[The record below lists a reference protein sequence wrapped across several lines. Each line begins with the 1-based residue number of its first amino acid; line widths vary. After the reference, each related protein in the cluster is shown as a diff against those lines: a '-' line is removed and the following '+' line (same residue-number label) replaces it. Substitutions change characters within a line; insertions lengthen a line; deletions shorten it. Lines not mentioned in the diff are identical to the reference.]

1 MFELEQVNLTRMPYK
16 QLRGLK
22 MIKKLLVPFALLFSI
37 AVSADELNSGDTA
50 WILTSTALVLLMT
63 LPGLSLF
70 YAGLVRSKNAISVLM
85 QCFAIACIVSVA
97 WVVYG
102 YSLAFTEGNAFIGGT
117 SAFFLSGIGRESL
130 APGTTMPHSLFV
142 IFQMTFAIITPAL
155 VVGAFAERMKFGA
168 MCLFSLLWFTA
179 VYIPACHMIWGG
191 GYLADVKDFAGG
203 LVVHLTCGV
212 GALVIAIVLGPRK
225 GFPTTAMPP
234 HNRTMVVTGA
244 AMLWVGWFGF
254 NAGSSWAA
262 DGLAGMAMLVTHISA
277 AVGALTW
284 MAIEWVRG
292 GKPTIVGIATGM
304 VAGLATITPAAG
316 SVGPE
321 GALLIGLMA
330 GSICFYA
337 TLAVKGILGVDDSLD
352 VFPVHGVGGIIGI
365 IMVSFLG
372 VQGGFLGSSAGEEWV
387 ASEQFMIQIKGIF
400 VIGIWTAIAS
410 WIILKVIG
418 SFTPLRVSEEEEYEG
433 LDVVEHEERSYDLI

>member
-1 MFELEQVNLTRMPYK
+1 
-16 QLRGLK
+16 
-22 MIKKLLVPFALLFSI
+22 MIKKLLLISAAIFSVGI
-37 AVSADELNSGDTA
+37 SADELNSGDTA
-50 WILTSTALVLLMT
+50 WILTSTALVLFMT

-117 SAFFLSGIGRESL
+117 SAFFLSGIGRDTL

-191 GYLADVKDFAGG
+191 GYLGDVKDFAGG

-212 GALVIAIVLGPRK
+212 GALVIAVVLGPRK
-225 GFPTTAMPP
+225 GFPSTAMPP

-277 AVGALTW
+277 ATGALTW
-284 MAIEWVRG
+284 MAIEWIKG

-337 TLAVKGILGVDDSLD
+337 TQAVKGVFGIDDSLD

-387 ASEQFMIQIKGIF
+387 PMEQLMIQLKGIV
-400 VIGIWTAIAS
+400 VIGLWTAIAS
-410 WIILKVIG
+410 WIILKLIG
-418 SFTPLRVSEEEEYEG
+418 SFTALRVTEEEEYEG
-433 LDVVEHEERSYDLI
+433 LDVIEHEERGYDLA

>member
-1 MFELEQVNLTRMPYK
+1 M
-16 QLRGLK
+16 
-22 MIKKLLVPFALLFSI
+22 KKILPFLILFSI
-37 AVSADELNSGDTA
+37 GISADELNSGDTA
-50 WILTSTALVLLMT
+50 WILTSTALVLFMT

-102 YSLAFTEGNAFIGGT
+102 YSLAFTQGNAFIGGT
-117 SAFFLSGIGRESL
+117 EAFFLSGIGRDSL

-191 GYLADVKDFAGG
+191 GYLSDVKDFAGG

-212 GALVIAIVLGPRK
+212 GALVIALMLGPRK

-277 AVGALTW
+277 ATGALTW
-284 MAIEWVRG
+284 MGIEWIRG

-321 GALLIGLMA
+321 GAILIGLMA

-337 TLAVKGILGVDDSLD
+337 TLTVKGFFGIDDSLD
-352 VFPVHGVGGIIGI
+352 VFPVHGVGGVIGI

-372 VQGGFLGSSAGEEWV
+372 VQGGFLGSSAGEEWIPT
-387 ASEQFMIQIKGIF
+387 EQFMIQMKGIF
-400 VIGIWTAIAS
+400 VIGLWTAIAS
-410 WIILKVIG
+410 WAILKTLSI
-418 SFTPLRVSEEEEYEG
+418 FMPLRVNEEEEYEG
-433 LDVVEHEERSYDLI
+433 LDVSEHEERSYDLI

>member
-1 MFELEQVNLTRMPYK
+1 MM
-16 QLRGLK
+16 
-22 MIKKLLVPFALLFSI
+22 KKLFLISAAIFSVGI
-37 AVSADELNSGDTA
+37 SADELNSGDTA
-50 WILTSTALVLLMT
+50 WILTSTALVLFMT

-117 SAFFLSGIGRESL
+117 SAFFLSGIGRDTL

-191 GYLADVKDFAGG
+191 GYLGDVKDFAGG

-212 GALVIAIVLGPRK
+212 GALVIAVVLGPRK
-225 GFPTTAMPP
+225 GFPSTAMPP

-277 AVGALTW
+277 ATGALTW
-284 MAIEWVRG
+284 MAIEWIKG

-337 TLAVKGILGVDDSLD
+337 TQAVKGVFGIDDSLD

-387 ASEQFMIQIKGIF
+387 PMEQLMIQLKGIV
-400 VIGIWTAIAS
+400 VIGLWTAIAS
-410 WIILKVIG
+410 WVILKFIG
-418 SFTPLRVSEEEEYEG
+418 SFTALRVTEEEEYEG
-433 LDVVEHEERSYDLI
+433 LDVVEHEERGYDLA

>member
-1 MFELEQVNLTRMPYK
+1 MQ
-16 QLRGLK
+16 
-22 MIKKLLVPFALLFSI
+22 IKKILITACLSFISFASF
-37 AVSADELNSGDTA
+37 AEGVDSGDTS

-85 QCFAIACIVSVA
+85 QCFAIACMVSIA
-97 WVVYG
+97 WVIYG

-117 SAFFLSGIGRESL
+117 SLFFLAGIGRDTI

-212 GALVIAIVLGPRK
+212 GALVAAIVLGSRK
-225 GFPTTAMPP
+225 GFPSSPMPP
-234 HNRTMVVTGA
+234 HNRTMVITGA

-277 AVGALTW
+277 ATAALTW
-284 MAIEWVRG
+284 MAIEWIKQ
-292 GKPTIVGIATGM
+292 GKPTLIGVATGM

-321 GALLIGLMA
+321 GALLIGFMA
-330 GSICFYA
+330 GIICFYA
-337 TLAVKGILGVDDSLD
+337 TQAVKGVFGIDDSLD
-352 VFPVHGVGGIIGI
+352 VFPVHGVGGMIGI
-365 IMVSFLG
+365 IMVSFVG

-387 ASEQFMIQIKGIF
+387 PMEQLLIQLKGIV
-400 VIGIWTAIAS
+400 VIGVWTAVVT
-410 WIILKVIG
+410 WIILKVVG
-418 SFTPLRVSEEEEYEG
+418 LVTDLRVSEEEELQG
-433 LDVVEHEERSYDLI
+433 LDVTEHEERSYDLV

>member
-1 MFELEQVNLTRMPYK
+1 
-16 QLRGLK
+16 
-22 MIKKLLVPFALLFSI
+22 MIKKILLLSIASFSI
-37 AVSADELNSGDTA
+37 GISADELNSGDTA
-50 WILTSTALVLLMT
+50 WILTSTALVLFMT

-117 SAFFLSGIGRESL
+117 SAFFLSGIGRDTL

-191 GYLADVKDFAGG
+191 GYLGDVKDFAGG

-212 GALVIAIVLGPRK
+212 GALVIAIMLGPRK
-225 GFPTTAMPP
+225 GFPSTAMPP

-277 AVGALTW
+277 ATGALTW
-284 MAIEWVRG
+284 MAIEWLKG

-337 TLAVKGILGVDDSLD
+337 TQAVKGVFGIDDSLD

-372 VQGGFLGSSAGEEWV
+372 VQGGFLGSSAGESWVPMEQFLIQMKGIVVIGAWTAV
-387 ASEQFMIQIKGIF
+387 AS
-400 VIGIWTAIAS
+400 WA
-410 WIILKVIG
+410 ILKLIG
-418 SFTPLRVSEEEEYEG
+418 SFTPLRVTEEEEYEG
-433 LDVVEHEERSYDLI
+433 LDVVEHEERSYDLS

>member
-1 MFELEQVNLTRMPYK
+1 M
-16 QLRGLK
+16 
-22 MIKKLLVPFALLFSI
+22 KKTLLITLFSFLSI
-37 AVSADELNSGDTA
+37 NLFADGLDSGDTA
-50 WILTSTALVLLMT
+50 WILTSTALVLFMT

-85 QCFAIACIVSVA
+85 QCFAIACIVSIA

-117 SAFFLSGIGRESL
+117 SALFLAGIGRDTL
-130 APGTTMPHSLFV
+130 APDTTMPHSLFV

-212 GALVIAIVLGPRK
+212 GALVIALVLGPRK
-225 GFPTTAMPP
+225 GFPSTAMPP

-277 AVGALTW
+277 ATGALTW
-284 MAIEWVRG
+284 MAIEWIKG

-337 TLAVKGILGVDDSLD
+337 TQAVKGVFGIDDSLD

-365 IMVSFLG
+365 IMVSFVG
-372 VQGGFLGSSAGEEWV
+372 VQGGFLGSSAGETWIPM
-387 ASEQFMIQIKGIF
+387 EQFVVQLKGIV
-400 VIGIWTAIAS
+400 VIGLWTAVAS
-410 WIILKVIG
+410 WIILKLLG
-418 SFTPLRVSEEEEYEG
+418 SLMPLRVTEEEEYEG
-433 LDVVEHEERSYDLI
+433 LDVTEHEERSYDLV

>member
-1 MFELEQVNLTRMPYK
+1 MLNK
-16 QLRGLK
+16 
-22 MIKKLLVPFALLFSI
+22 LFSI
-37 AVSADELNSGDTA
+37 LFLSLLSFTTSADGLDSGDTA

-85 QCFAIACIVSVA
+85 QCFAIACIVSIA

-117 SAFFLSGIGRESL
+117 SAFFLNGLGRDTL

-212 GALVIAIVLGPRK
+212 GALVIALVLGPRK
-225 GFPTTAMPP
+225 GFPATAMPP

-244 AMLWVGWFGF
+244 ALLWVGWFGF

-277 AVGALTW
+277 AMGALTW
-284 MAIEWVRG
+284 MAIEWIKG

-321 GALLIGLMA
+321 GALLIGFMA

-337 TLAVKGILGVDDSLD
+337 TQAVKGVFGIDDSLD
-352 VFPVHGVGGIIGI
+352 VFPVHGIGGIIGI
-365 IMVSFLG
+365 IMVSFVG
-372 VQGGFLGSSAGEEWV
+372 VQGGFLGSSAGETWV
-387 ASEQFMIQIKGIF
+387 PMQQLLVQLKGIA
-400 VIGIWTAIAS
+400 VIGIWTAVAS

-418 SFTPLRVSEEEEYEG
+418 SLMPLRVTEEEEYEG
-433 LDVVEHEERSYDLI
+433 LDVTEHEERSYDLV

>member
-1 MFELEQVNLTRMPYK
+1 MM
-16 QLRGLK
+16 
-22 MIKKLLVPFALLFSI
+22 KKTLLITLFSFLSI
-37 AVSADELNSGDTA
+37 NLFADGLDSGDTA
-50 WILTSTALVLLMT
+50 WILTSTALVLFMT

-85 QCFAIACIVSVA
+85 QCFAIACIVSIA

-117 SAFFLSGIGRESL
+117 SALFLAGIGRDTL
-130 APGTTMPHSLFV
+130 APDTTMPHSLFV

-168 MCLFSLLWFTA
+168 MCLFSLLWFTV

-212 GALVIAIVLGPRK
+212 GALVIALVLGPRK
-225 GFPTTAMPP
+225 GFPSTAMPP

-277 AVGALTW
+277 ATGALTW
-284 MAIEWVRG
+284 MAIEWIKG

-337 TLAVKGILGVDDSLD
+337 TQAVKGVFGIDDSLD

-365 IMVSFLG
+365 IMVSFVG
-372 VQGGFLGSSAGEEWV
+372 VQGGFLGSSAGETWIPM
-387 ASEQFMIQIKGIF
+387 EQFIIQLKGIA
-400 VIGIWTAIAS
+400 VIGLWTAAAS
-410 WIILKVIG
+410 WIILKILG
-418 SFTPLRVSEEEEYEG
+418 SLMQLRVTEEEEYEG
-433 LDVVEHEERSYDLI
+433 LDVTEHEERSYDLV

>member
-254 NAGSSWAA
+254 NAGSS
-262 DGLAGMAMLVTHISA
+262 GLQMA
-277 AVGALTW
+277 
-284 MAIEWVRG
+284 
-292 GKPTIVGIATGM
+292 
-304 VAGLATITPAAG
+304 
-316 SVGPE
+316 
-321 GALLIGLMA
+321 
-330 GSICFYA
+330 
-337 TLAVKGILGVDDSLD
+337 
-352 VFPVHGVGGIIGI
+352 
-365 IMVSFLG
+365 
-372 VQGGFLGSSAGEEWV
+372 
-387 ASEQFMIQIKGIF
+387 
-400 VIGIWTAIAS
+400 
-410 WIILKVIG
+410 
-418 SFTPLRVSEEEEYEG
+418 
-433 LDVVEHEERSYDLI
+433 

>member
-1 MFELEQVNLTRMPYK
+1 
-16 QLRGLK
+16 
-22 MIKKLLVPFALLFSI
+22 MIKKLLVPFVLLFSI
-37 AVSADELNSGDTA
+37 GISADELNSGDTA

-102 YSLAFTEGNAFIGGT
+102 YSLAFTEGNAFIGGS

-203 LVVHLTCGV
+203 LVVHLTCGI

-337 TLAVKGILGVDDSLD
+337 TLAVKGIFGVDDSLD

-372 VQGGFLGSSAGEEWV
+372 VQGGFLGSSAGEEWI
-387 ASEQFMIQIKGIF
+387 ATEQFLIQIKGIL
-400 VIGIWTAIAS
+400 VIGIWTAVAS

>member
-1 MFELEQVNLTRMPYK
+1 
-16 QLRGLK
+16 
-22 MIKKLLVPFALLFSI
+22 MIKKLLLLFSVVFSI
-37 AVSADELNSGDTA
+37 GLSSEELNSGDTA
-50 WILTSTALVLLMT
+50 WILTSTALVLFMT

-102 YSLAFTEGNAFIGGT
+102 YSLAFTEGNGFIGGT
-117 SAFFLSGIGRESL
+117 SAFFLTGIGRDTL

-191 GYLADVKDFAGG
+191 GYLSDVKDFAGG

-212 GALVIAIVLGPRK
+212 GALVIAVMLGPRK
-225 GFPTTAMPP
+225 GFPVTAMPP

-277 AVGALTW
+277 ATGALTW
-284 MAIEWVRG
+284 MAIEWIKG

-330 GSICFYA
+330 GTICFYA
-337 TLAVKGILGVDDSLD
+337 TQTVKGVFGIDDSLD

-372 VQGGFLGSSAGEEWV
+372 VQGGFLGSSAGETWIPM
-387 ASEQFMIQIKGIF
+387 EQFLIQMKGIA
-400 VIGIWTAIAS
+400 VIGIWTGIAS
-410 WIILKVIG
+410 WAILKLI
-418 SFTPLRVSEEEEYEG
+418 SSLMPLRVTEEEEYEG
-433 LDVVEHEERSYDLI
+433 LDIAEHEERGYDLT

>member
-1 MFELEQVNLTRMPYK
+1 
-16 QLRGLK
+16 
-22 MIKKLLVPFALLFSI
+22 MIKKLFLFSTLFFSFTI
-37 AVSADELNSGDTA
+37 SADELNSGDTA
-50 WILTSTALVLLMT
+50 WILTSTALVLFMT

-117 SAFFLSGIGRESL
+117 SAFFLSGIGRNTL

-168 MCLFSLLWFTA
+168 MCLFSLLWFTT
-179 VYIPACHMIWGG
+179 VYLPACHMIWGG
-191 GYLADVKDFAGG
+191 GYLSDVKDFAGG

-225 GFPTTAMPP
+225 GFPSTAMPP

-244 AMLWVGWFGF
+244 AMLWIGWFGF

-277 AVGALTW
+277 ATGALTW
-284 MAIEWVRG
+284 MAIEWIKG

-304 VAGLATITPAAG
+304 VAGLATITPASG

-337 TLAVKGILGVDDSLD
+337 TQAVKGVFGIDDSLD

-372 VQGGFLGSSAGEEWV
+372 VQGGFLGSSAGEEWIPM
-387 ASEQFMIQIKGIF
+387 EQFVIQLKGI
-400 VIGIWTAIAS
+400 VIIGSWTAVAS
-410 WIILKVIG
+410 WITLRLIG
-418 SFTPLRVSEEEEYEG
+418 SFTTLRVSEEEEYEG
-433 LDVVEHEERSYDLI
+433 LDVTEHEERGYDLT

>member
-1 MFELEQVNLTRMPYK
+1 
-16 QLRGLK
+16 

-155 VVGAFAERMKFGA
+155 VVVGAFAERMKFGA

>member
-1 MFELEQVNLTRMPYK
+1 MKSKLFLIPLLSLFATAATASEL
-16 QLRGLK
+16 
-22 MIKKLLVPFALLFSI
+22 
-37 AVSADELNSGDTA
+37 DSGDTA
-50 WILTSTALVLLMT
+50 WILTSTALVLFMT

-85 QCFAIACIVSVA
+85 QCFAIACIVSIA

-117 SAFFLSGIGRESL
+117 SALFLTGLGRDTL
-130 APGTTMPHSLFV
+130 APDTTMPHSLFV

-179 VYIPACHMIWGG
+179 VYLPACHMIWGG

-212 GALVIAIVLGPRK
+212 GALVIALVLGPRK
-225 GFPTTAMPP
+225 GFPSTAMPP

-277 AVGALTW
+277 ATAALTW
-284 MAIEWVRG
+284 MAIEWIKG

-337 TLAVKGILGVDDSLD
+337 TQLVKGVFGIDDSLD

-365 IMVSFLG
+365 IMVSFVG
-372 VQGGFLGSSAGEEWV
+372 VQGGFLGSSAGETWIPM
-387 ASEQFMIQIKGIF
+387 EQFLIQLKGIV
-400 VIGIWTAIAS
+400 VIGAWTALAS
-410 WIILKVIG
+410 WIILKLIG
-418 SFTPLRVSEEEEYEG
+418 MITPLRVSEEDELQG
-433 LDVVEHEERSYDLI
+433 LDVTEHEERSYDLS